1 MQPSEGEM
9 VLGSP
14 ATDNTFVCGREGDS
28 SACVFSPVVH
38 SLGTV
43 QELK

>member
-1 MQPSEGEM
+1 M
-9 VLGSP
+9 LGSP
-14 ATDNTFVCGREGDS
+14 ATDNAIVCGREGDS
-28 SACVFSPVVH
+28 SACVFRPVVD